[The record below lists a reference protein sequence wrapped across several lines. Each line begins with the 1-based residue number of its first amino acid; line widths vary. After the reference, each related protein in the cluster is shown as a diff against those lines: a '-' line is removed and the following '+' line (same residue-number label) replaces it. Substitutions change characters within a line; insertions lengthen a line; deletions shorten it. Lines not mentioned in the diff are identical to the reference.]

1 MSLKDARKFIVD
13 FDSDPTLRLKIAQIK
28 LEKDKNN
35 LSNFDKLTLMQTAAR
50 DRGYRF
56 TMDELKEANNCT
68 FGEIED
74 LELVNVAG
82 GLTTNKHALSQA
94 FPITSIGDLF
104 DIDMATKADV
114 DLGADLETC

>member
-13 FDSDPTLRLKIAQIK
+13 FGSDPTLRLKIAQIK
-28 LEKDKNN
+28 LKKDKNN

-50 DRGYRF
+50 DRGYHF

-68 FGEIED
+68 FGEVED
-74 LELVNVAG
+74 LEVVNVSG
-82 GLTTNKHALSQA
+82 GLTTNRHALSQA

-104 DIDMATKADV
+104 DVDMATKADV

>member
-1 MSLKDARKFIVD
+1 MYLKDARKFIVD
-13 FDSDPTLRLKIAQIK
+13 FGSDPTLRLEIVKIK
-28 LEKDKNN
+28 LKKGKNN

-68 FGEIED
+68 FGEVED
-74 LELVNVAG
+74 LELVNVSG

-94 FPITSIGDLF
+94 FPITNIGDLF
-104 DIDMATKADV
+104 DIDLATKVDE
-114 DLGADLETC
+114 DLGADMETG

>member
-13 FDSDPTLRLKIAQIK
+13 FGSDPTLRLEIVKIK
-28 LEKDKNN
+28 LKKGKNN

-50 DRGYRF
+50 DHGYRF

-68 FGEIED
+68 FGEVED
-74 LELVNVAG
+74 LELVNVLG

-94 FPITSIGDLF
+94 FPITNIGDLF
-104 DIDMATKADV
+104 DIDLATKVDE
-114 DLGADLETC
+114 DLGADMETG

>member
-13 FDSDPTLRLKIAQIK
+13 FGSDPTLRLKIAQIK
-28 LEKDKNN
+28 LKKDKNN

-50 DRGYRF
+50 DRGYHF

-68 FGEIED
+68 FGEVED
-74 LELVNVAG
+74 LEVVNVSG
-82 GLTTNKHALSQA
+82 GLTTNRHALSQA

>member
-13 FDSDPTLRLKIAQIK
+13 FGSDPTLRLKIAQIK
-28 LEKDKNN
+28 LKKDKNN

-50 DRGYRF
+50 DRGYHF

-68 FGEIED
+68 FGEVED
-74 LELVNVAG
+74 LEVVNVSG

-104 DIDMATKADV
+104 DVDMATKADV

>member
-13 FDSDPTLRLKIAQIK
+13 FGSDPTLRLRIAQIK
-28 LEKDKNN
+28 LKKDKNN

-50 DRGYRF
+50 DRGYHF

-68 FGEIED
+68 FGEVED
-74 LELVNVAG
+74 LEVVNVSG
-82 GLTTNKHALSQA
+82 GLTTNRHALSQA